1 VDSGNDDFGHCLY
14 KNKQPIK
21 DKVVGDKIDIVEGD
35 ITRLAV
41 DAIVNAANNQLLGGG
56 GVDGAIHLAAGPE
69 LLEECRTL
77 GGCNTGE
84 AKITRGYR
92 LMAKYVIH
100 AVGPVWHGGDR
111 GEPGLLRGCY
121 RNSFRLAVENGLPSI
136 AFPSIS
142 TGVYGY
148 PLEEA
153 TVIAFTETKHFL
165 ENDLSMG
172 KVIFACYPP
181 ENAAIYRKVCKEII
195 G

>member
-1 VDSGNDDFGHCLY
+1 M
-14 KNKQPIK
+14 
-21 DKVVGDKIDIVEGD
+21 VGDKIDITEGD

-56 GVDGAIHLAAGPE
+56 GVDGAIHRAAGPD
-69 LLEECRTL
+69 LLEECRAL
-77 GGCNTGE
+77 GGCATGE
-84 AKITRGYR
+84 AKITRAYD
-92 LMAKYVIH
+92 LPSDYVIH
-100 AVGPVWHGGDR
+100 TVGPVWKGGDC
-111 GEPGLLRGCY
+111 GEAELLACCY

-142 TGVYGY
+142 TGIYGY

-153 TVIAFTETKHFL
+153 TVIAVTESKHFL
-165 ENDLSMG
+165 ENDLSME

-181 ENAAIYRKVCKEII
+181 ENAAIYRKVCREII